1 MLFFNTD
8 TLPNHLK
15 REDQMDI
22 QKVRR
27 ENLRAAVK
35 IAGNM
40 TKLADK
46 VDTSTSYLSQCLSS
60 KIQKAIGPSMARRV
74 EEALGFQKGWMDTPA
89 NLLEEEAEDQGKS
102 ANSLG
107 LLIEQLNP
115 SETDDLTEYVYMIIR
130 KRKLEDKYK

>member
-1 MLFFNTD
+1 
-8 TLPNHLK
+8 
-15 REDQMDI
+15 MDI